1 MRRKKIRDEDKIQSS
16 GSHYLKTCQD
26 DHNSQENLKN
36 KHSIKA
42 LALNGNDD
50 DDDDDTIKNTKIR
63 G

>member
-1 MRRKKIRDEDKIQSS
+1 MQSS
-16 GSHYLKTCQD
+16 VSHFLKTCQD

-50 DDDDDTIKNTKIR
+50 DDDDTIKNTKVR

>member
-16 GSHYLKTCQD
+16 GSHFLKTCQD

-50 DDDDDTIKNTKIR
+50 DDDTIKNNKIR